1 MTKKTIIFMII
12 SILFLFITGCWNRR
26 ELNELAIS
34 VAEGIDK
41 EDENYKIS
49 SQIVIPGQI
58 ESKTAGPTSS
68 APVELYTAIEDTV
81 FEGMRE
87 ITTKSPRKLYHSHLR
102 VLVIGEALAR
112 EGISDVL
119 DFVSRDH
126 EFRTD
131 FYIVIAKDTSAE
143 NILSILT
150 SIEKIPANNMIS
162 SLETSEETW
171 APTMAVTLD
180 ELIKML
186 VTEGKNPV
194 LAGITIH
201 GDPSIGGTTQN
212 LEKTASSTYLK
223 YSDMA
228 VFKKDKLVGWLN
240 RDQSKGYNFIMDN
253 INNTITDVSC
263 PNEGKFN
270 FEIIHSKTK
279 VEAKVEKNTPKV
291 DIIIQS
297 EGNVGEVKCNID
309 LSKQKTIEELEKRI
323 EENITNTIRETIK
336 AVQEDFGVDIF
347 GFGDAIHRSD
357 TKSWNKLKEDWNDTH
372 FTDLDMQVQADIKI
386 RRLGKIGNSILPEIK
401 E

>member
-1 MTKKTIIFMII
+1 MTKKIIIFMII

-34 VAEGIDK
+34 VGEGIDK
-41 EDENYKIS
+41 EEDLYKVS
-49 SQIVIPGQI
+49 TQIVIPGQI
-58 ESKTAGPTSS
+58 ESKTAGPSFG
-68 APVELYTAIEDTV
+68 APVELFTATEDTV
-81 FEGMRE
+81 FEGVRE
-87 ITTKSPRKLYHSHLR
+87 ITRESPRKLYHSHLR

-143 NILSILT
+143 NVLSILT

-162 SLETSEETW
+162 SLETSEEVW
-171 APTMAVTLD
+171 APTTAVTLD

-194 LAGITIH
+194 LTGIMIQ

-212 LEKTASSTYLK
+212 LEKIPPSTHLR
-223 YSDMA
+223 YSEMA
-228 VFKKDKLVGWLN
+228 VFKKDKLVGWLD

-253 INNTITDVSC
+253 INNTVTDVSC
-263 PNEGKFN
+263 PKEGKFN
-270 FEIIHSKTK
+270 FEIIQSKTNM
-279 VEAKVEKNTPKV
+279 EAKMEKNTPKV

-323 EENITNTIRETIK
+323 EDNISNTVKETIK
-336 AVQEDFGVDIF
+336 AVQEDFSVDIF
-347 GFGDAIHRSD
+347 GFGDAMHRSD
-357 TKSWNKLKEDWNDTH
+357 TKAWNKLKEDWNETH
-372 FTDLDMQVQADIKI
+372 FADLDVQVQADIKI
-386 RRLGKIGNSILPEIK
+386 RRLGKIGNSIIPEIK